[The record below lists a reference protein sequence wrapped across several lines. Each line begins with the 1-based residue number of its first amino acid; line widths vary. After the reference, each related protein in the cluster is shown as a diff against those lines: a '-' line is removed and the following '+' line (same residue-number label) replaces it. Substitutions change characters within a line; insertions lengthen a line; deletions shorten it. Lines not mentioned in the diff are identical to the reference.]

1 MKLSKRLIAI
11 LVILIVFVGGGVYLF
26 LPRGTGLNATVAATL
41 AILNTDISAQ
51 KGSQDFVPALDG
63 DLLASGDVV
72 KSSTGGRAA
81 LTFFDGSTLT
91 VETGSVVKVT
101 ALNRLANGGI
111 QVTIEQTLGRTWAS
125 VSKLKTPD
133 SKFEVKTPTST
144 ATVRGTAF
152 ETIVTQNADG
162 SASVT
167 YKADDGELAVTAN
180 AGGTTAVPANTQ
192 VTVNTNQPAPP
203 ATPIPPGPSLR
214 ITGTAGLG
222 YALIAPSGES
232 CGSAG
237 NKAELPG
244 CLVNGDVVTIR
255 EPGAGRY
262 VLWMTSAAALTNAT
276 VKVDALRG
284 TAPEATQT
292 FTRTFTLGDLV
303 RTAFTY
309 GAATPQTV
317 GVFEPAEQITS
328 VCGAQATGR
337 VFSAGTVEERYNLLK
352 SFSSTNK
359 NTAVSLVVKESEL
372 ADAVAKSASAT
383 DPSSPATIKDV
394 SIKID
399 GSGLHMTGNIVTPIG
414 TFASTADVIA
424 GPVNGKLQ
432 LRLRN
437 LSAGP
442 VPGPILDQI
451 QKAVEQGLGDFTDT
465 FPMVVRQVAL
475 RTGCMGV
482 MGTTPQ

>member
-1 MKLSKRLIAI
+1 LKRLIAV
-11 LVILIVFVGGGVYLF
+11 LVILIVFVGGGLYLY
-26 LPRGTGLNATVAATL
+26 LPRGNGLNATVAATL

-51 KGSQDFVPALDG
+51 KGTQDFAPALDG
-63 DLLASGDVV
+63 DLLATGDVV
-72 KSSTGGRAA
+72 KSSTAGRAV

-111 QVTIEQTLGRTWAS
+111 QVTIEQTLGRTWAT
-125 VSKLKTPD
+125 VTKLKTPD
-133 SKFEVKTPTST
+133 SKFEIKTPTST
-144 ATVRGTAF
+144 AAVRGTAF

-162 SASVT
+162 STSVT
-167 YKADDGELAVTAN
+167 YKADDGELAITAN
-180 AGGTTAVPANTQ
+180 AGGTTAVPAGTQ
-192 VTVNTNQPAPP
+192 VTVNTNQQAPAA
-203 ATPIPPGPSLR
+203 ATPIPPGPTLR
-214 ITGTAGLG
+214 LTGAAGLG

-244 CLVNGDVVTIR
+244 CLVNGNVVTIR

-262 VLWMTSAAALTNAT
+262 LLWMTSAAALTNAT

-284 TAPEATQT
+284 PTQEATQT
-292 FTRTFTLGDLV
+292 FSRTFALGDLV

-309 GAATPQTV
+309 GIATPQTV
-317 GVFEPAEQITS
+317 GAFEPAEQITS

-352 SFSSTNK
+352 SFSAANK
-359 NTAVSLVVKESEL
+359 NTPASLVVKESEL
-372 ADAVAKSASAT
+372 ADAVAKSTSGI

-394 SIKID
+394 SITID
-399 GSGLHMTGNIVTPIG
+399 GAGLHMTGNIVTVVG

-451 QKAVEQGLGDFTDT
+451 GKAVEQALGGFTDT

>member
-1 MKLSKRLIAI
+1 
-11 LVILIVFVGGGVYLF
+11 
-26 LPRGTGLNATVAATL
+26 
-41 AILNTDISAQ
+41 
-51 KGSQDFVPALDG
+51 
-63 DLLASGDVV
+63 
-72 KSSTGGRAA
+72 
-81 LTFFDGSTLT
+81 
-91 VETGSVVKVT
+91 
-101 ALNRLANGGI
+101 
-111 QVTIEQTLGRTWAS
+111 
-125 VSKLKTPD
+125 
-133 SKFEVKTPTST
+133 
-144 ATVRGTAF
+144 
-152 ETIVTQNADG
+152 
-162 SASVT
+162 
-167 YKADDGELAVTAN
+167 
-180 AGGTTAVPANTQ
+180 
-192 VTVNTNQPAPP
+192 
-203 ATPIPPGPSLR
+203 
-214 ITGTAGLG
+214 
-222 YALIAPSGES
+222 SGET

-284 TAPEATQT
+284 TAQEATQT
-292 FTRTFTLGDLV
+292 FTRTFALGDLV

-309 GAATPQTV
+309 GTATPQTV
-317 GVFEPAEQITS
+317 GGFEPAEQITS

-352 SFSSTNK
+352 TFSSTNK
-359 NTAVSLVVKESEL
+359 NTAVSLVVKDSEL
-372 ADAVAKSASAT
+372 ADAVAKSVSGT

-394 SIKID
+394 SITID
-399 GSGLHMTGNIVTPIG
+399 GSGLHMTGNIVTPLG

-442 VPGPILDQI
+442 VPGPILDQL
-451 QKAVEQGLGDFTDT
+451 QRAVEQGLNDFTDT
-465 FPMVVRQVAL
+465 FPMTVRQVAL
-475 RTGCMGV
+475 RPGCLGV